1 MSTKGGCKHD
11 QRYVT
16 RSWLL
21 CTWWKV
27 FFQHVFQYR
36 CIYKFDRIVSLSNSC
51 TPISSVLAHFTKPT
65 PLPCCYDNESE
76 YIFVFNTAFYFTWF
90 IILSPFDVTHHTIKY
105 LGDGGS
111 NVLPS
116 ITYLFVFLMWHSIGV
131 TPFLPLK
138 TCPDVMYRLTI
149 MALQWHLWSFISL
162 S

>member
-1 MSTKGGCKHD
+1 MKGILST
-11 QRYVT
+11 RLSV
-16 RSWLL
+16 SL
-21 CTWWKV
+21 
-27 FFQHVFQYR
+27 
-36 CIYKFDRIVSLSNSC
+36 YKFDRIVSLSNSC

-138 TCPDVMYRLTI
+138 TCPDVMYRLTSYGI
-149 MALQWHLWSFISL
+149 AMTSL
-162 S
+162 IFHFFVSKGKWQVAKAIGQLIVCNGI